1 MQRPWILGIAGVC
14 VFFIVTLIMLQ
25 LMPPPLKPLE
35 YLVIGSVATLMTLL
49 VLFGVTAATAPGR
62 NVLYKKRR
70 K

>member
-1 MQRPWILGIAGVC
+1 MPRFWVLALAAIC
-14 VFFIVTLIMLQ
+14 VFFGVTLVMLQ

-49 VLFGVTAATAPGR
+49 VLFGVTAMTSPGR